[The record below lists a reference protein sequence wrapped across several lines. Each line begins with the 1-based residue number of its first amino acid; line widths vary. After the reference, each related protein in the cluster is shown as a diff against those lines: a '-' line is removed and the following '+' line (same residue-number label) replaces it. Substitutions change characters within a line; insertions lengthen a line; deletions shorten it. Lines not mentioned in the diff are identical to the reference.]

1 MQTKLQTIP
10 SNKLNAHKW
19 NECVDTHQ
27 AKIYFRFEYLNLMA
41 DNWIGIVLNDYEAIF
56 PICYRKKFGIT
67 YSYTPAF
74 IQQLG
79 WVGNNIDWKTI
90 EEKTLQFVSYGD
102 IMLNNEG
109 FQNLPEKANYVL
121 DLNQSY
127 QDIHNN
133 YKSDLK
139 QNLKKAVKEN
149 LIYVESVDVNNAID
163 LYKKIYANRMNGT
176 SESDFANFAKLCNL
190 FYQAGKCIVREV
202 RNSENNLLSIALLLK
217 DNDRIYNLA
226 NSTTELG
233 RKTEANHFLIDRI
246 LNEFSDT
253 NMIFDFEGSDLP
265 GVKTFYQ
272 KFGAVNEPYYHWH
285 FNNLPWW
292 IKWAKKNY
300 KNEVRS
306 TI

>member
-10 SNKLNAHKW
+10 SNKINSDKW
-19 NECVDTHQ
+19 NECVDTHK
-27 AKIYFRFEYLNLMA
+27 AKIYFKFEYLNLMA

-79 WVGNNIDWKTI
+79 WIGNSIDWKII
-90 EEKTLQFVSYGD
+90 EEHILQLVSFGD
-102 IMLNNEG
+102 IMLNDNNTIN
-109 FQNLPEKANYVL
+109 NLPEKANYVL
-121 DLNQSY
+121 DLDNHY
-127 QDIHNN
+127 EFIYNN

-139 QNLKKAVKEN
+139 QNLKKAAKEN
-149 LIYVESVDVNNAID
+149 LIYVENADINNAIE
-163 LYKKIYANRMNGT
+163 LYKNIYATRMNGT
-176 SESDFANFAKLCNL
+176 SERDFMNFKKLCNL
-190 FYQAGKCIVREV
+190 FHQTGNCIVREV
-202 RNSENNLLSIALLLK
+202 SNSENNLLSIALLLK
-217 DNDRIYNLA
+217 DNHRFYNIA

-233 RKTEANHFLIDRI
+233 RKTEANHFLMDRI
-246 LNEFSDT
+246 INEFSST

-272 KFGAVNEPYYHWH
+272 KFGAVNEPYFHWH

-292 IKWAKKNY
+292 IKWAKK
-300 KNEVRS
+300 
-306 TI
+306 